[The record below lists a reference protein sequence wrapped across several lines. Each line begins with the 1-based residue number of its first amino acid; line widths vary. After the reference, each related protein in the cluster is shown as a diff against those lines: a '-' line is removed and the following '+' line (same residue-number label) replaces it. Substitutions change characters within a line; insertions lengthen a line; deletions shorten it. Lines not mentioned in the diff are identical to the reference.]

1 MGLENL
7 DYNKNYDLLYETQ
20 DKIINLIKNK
30 DLGLYLTGGT
40 ALHRFY
46 FDYRYS
52 EDLDFFTLEQNSAT
66 LIFRNFID
74 LLEQNDIDFTIE
86 IHAKDFKRLM
96 VQKHLKIDLVNDW
109 VKHWGTF
116 IEKDGI
122 LLDNLENIFTN
133 KLTAMFD
140 REAIRDVFDIYIL
153 LKKHTFHINDTIVS
167 LEQKTNI
174 TIDLMYAKLLS
185 FPIAKVKINDVD
197 FKSREVYE
205 NFKKEY
211 KKIIQNFFQEL

>member
-1 MGLENL
+1 MENL
-7 DYNKNYDLLYETQ
+7 GYNKNYNLLYETQ
-20 DKIINLIKNK
+20 NTIINLIKNK
-30 DLGLYLTGGT
+30 DLGLYLKGGT

-46 FDYRYS
+46 FDYRFS
-52 EDLDFFTLEQNSAT
+52 EDLDFFTLEQNNAS
-66 LIFRNFID
+66 LVFKNFVD

-109 VKHWGTF
+109 VKHWGAI

-140 REAIRDVFDIYIL
+140 REAIKRCF
-153 LKKHTFHINDTIVS
+153 
-167 LEQKTNI
+167 
-174 TIDLMYAKLLS
+174 
-185 FPIAKVKINDVD
+185 
-197 FKSREVYE
+197 
-205 NFKKEY
+205 
-211 KKIIQNFFQEL
+211 